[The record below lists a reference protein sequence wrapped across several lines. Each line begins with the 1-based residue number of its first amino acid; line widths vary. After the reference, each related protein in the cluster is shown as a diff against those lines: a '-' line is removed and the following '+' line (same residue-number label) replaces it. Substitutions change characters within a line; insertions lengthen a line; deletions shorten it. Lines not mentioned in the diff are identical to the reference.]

1 MTLAEKYGIQKVVEV
16 GSVEL
21 NENPYTYEGTFMEI
35 YNLVKA
41 GNLKLLK
48 RSGMTVGISVGGH
61 ETIEQDNLAARAF
74 ERAFGSKPV
83 MQYVDLAIQLVEANL
98 IPSKVTNDP
107 LRVEILNGLVTLDL
121 MGREVATN
129 PEPEQDEDEEELD
142 EDEELVEDDETDEDD
157 EYIVPADVA
166 AKGKTAI
173 KAYVRKEAGRCFARG
188 ADPIYEYLDD
198 GRVQVTCIQWGRK
211 LTRAEIDAI
220 EY

>member
-1 MTLAEKYGIQKVVEV
+1 MTLAEKYGIEKVVEV
-16 GSVEL
+16 GSLEL

-74 ERAFGSKPV
+74 ERAFGCKPI

-98 IPSKVTNDP
+98 IPSKVTSDP
-107 LRVEILNGLVTLDL
+107 FRVEILNGLVTLDL
-121 MGREVATN
+121 MGREVETN
-129 PEPEQDEDEEELD
+129 PEPEHDEDEEDLVE
-142 EDEELVEDDETDEDD
+142 EDEATEVGETD

-166 AKGKTAI
+166 EKGKTAI
-173 KAYVRKEAGRCFARG
+173 KAYIRKEAGRCFARG
-188 ADPIYEYLDD
+188 ADPIYYEYLDD